1 MEAKKKT
8 HSMIQKKG
16 SAVPVRLTED
26 DRNNLTR
33 IAEETG
39 LTSST
44 IIRLLIEALV
54 KDYREND
61 NTMTLP
67 LSWKRL
73 SEKLDD

>member
-1 MEAKKKT
+1 MT
-8 HSMIQKKG
+8 QKKG
-16 SAVPVRLTED
+16 SATPVRLTED
-26 DRNNLTR
+26 EKNNLTK

-54 KDYREND
+54 KDYHEND

>member
-1 MEAKKKT
+1 
-8 HSMIQKKG
+8 MIQKKG
-16 SAVPVRLTED
+16 SATPVRLTED
-26 DRNNLTR
+26 EKNNLTK

-73 SEKLDD
+73 AEGIV

>member
-1 MEAKKKT
+1 
-8 HSMIQKKG
+8 MIQKKG
-16 SAVPVRLTED
+16 SATPVRLTED
-26 DRNNLTR
+26 EKNNLTK

-73 SEKLDD
+73 AEGIE

>member
-1 MEAKKKT
+1 
-8 HSMIQKKG
+8 MIRKKG
-16 SAVPVRLTED
+16 SATPVRLTED
-26 DRNNLTR
+26 EKNNLTK

-44 IIRLLIEALV
+44 IIRLLIEALI
-54 KDYREND
+54 KDYNNNG

-73 SEKLDD
+73 AEGFE